1 MSISI
6 RTTYNNAG
14 YDYSSSNV
22 SSDSK
27 SRRSIYAKDLTL
39 SYNDNN
45 YIDNKRKNARN
56 QAMKLINDAWN
67 RDDGLVKNIQ
77 DLNDD
82 KANQVVKKQELL
94 SQMKRIDDTKEALRK
109 EYGVSKDSDE
119 QKDLELLEKYQNNK
133 TGASYDDFT
142 DEEIA
147 RLKELQNQPLTEYQK
162 RILELNGVKDGLDIE
177 TQRIDEKLMRMTI
190 SILMAETDQAAS
202 QDMINSQDAADQVLE
217 AAEKDIMLKLINDGK
232 ETVDDK
238 KAEAEEKADKA
249 EEKKEES
256 QTDDAKTKTEK
267 DNENIIKGESEAEQ
281 IEQNHKIKSQSV
293 DNVAEVQKQIQ
304 QIMKDNNLI
313 NEDIKG
319 IDIDFNF

>member
-14 YDYSSSNV
+14 YDSSSNV

-45 YIDNKRKNARN
+45 YIDNKHKNARN
-56 QAMKLINDAWN
+56 QAMKLISDAWG

-82 KANQVVKKQELL
+82 KANQVAKKQELL
-94 SQMKRIDDTKEALRK
+94 AQMKRIDDTKEALRE
-109 EYGVSKDSDE
+109 EYGVPKDSDE

-133 TGASYDDFT
+133 TGASYDYFT

-162 RILELNGVKDGLDIE
+162 KVLELNGVKDGLDIE
-177 TQRIDEKLMRMTI
+177 TQRIDEKLMGMTI
-190 SILMAETDQAAS
+190 SILMAETDQVKS
-202 QDMINSQDAADQVLE
+202 QDMLKSQDAADQVLE

-281 IEQNHKIKSQSV
+281 IEQNYKIKSQSV

-313 NEDIKG
+313 NE
-319 IDIDFNF
+319 

>member
-14 YDYSSSNV
+14 YDSSSNV

-77 DLNDD
+77 DLNDN
-82 KANQVVKKQELL
+82 KANQVAKKQELL
-94 SQMKRIDDTKEALRK
+94 AQMKRIDDTKEALRK
-109 EYGVSKDSDE
+109 EYGVSKDSDD

-162 RILELNGVKDGLDIE
+162 KILELNGVKDGLDIE
-177 TQRIDEKLMRMTI
+177 TQRIDEKLMGMTI
-190 SILMAETDQAAS
+190 SILMAKTDQAAS
-202 QDMINSQDAADQVLE
+202 QDMINSQYAADQVLE

-238 KAEAEEKADKA
+238 KAEEKADKA

-281 IEQNHKIKSQSV
+281 IEQNYKIKSQSV

-319 IDIDFNF
+319 IDIDLNF

>member
-1 MSISI
+1 MLHNHHVHI
-6 RTTYNNAG
+6 
-14 YDYSSSNV
+14 
-22 SSDSK
+22 
-27 SRRSIYAKDLTL
+27 
-39 SYNDNN
+39 
-45 YIDNKRKNARN
+45 
-56 QAMKLINDAWN
+56 
-67 RDDGLVKNIQ
+67 
-77 DLNDD
+77 
-82 KANQVVKKQELL
+82 
-94 SQMKRIDDTKEALRK
+94 
-109 EYGVSKDSDE
+109 
-119 QKDLELLEKYQNNK
+119 
-133 TGASYDDFT
+133 
-142 DEEIA
+142 
-147 RLKELQNQPLTEYQK
+147 
-162 RILELNGVKDGLDIE
+162 
-177 TQRIDEKLMRMTI
+177 
-190 SILMAETDQAAS
+190 
-202 QDMINSQDAADQVLE
+202 LE

-238 KAEAEEKADKA
+238 KADKA